1 MSRERFDDTLVDELE
16 RELREALTI
25 EPSHDFAHN
34 VRVRIAARH
43 APAVWWKFALPIAAT
58 CMLAVGLL
66 LMGRS
71 SDVQRGPVERIPGKD
86 VQLRAEVMVKATVAP
101 DPPAGHRIRRPTAVN
116 APTRA
121 THANESEIIVPPD
134 RALALARF
142 LELARAEAVTE
153 ETLKPFASGSTA
165 RTLEIEPLVVAPIP
179 VQELQTPTAATQ
191 GGADRE

>member
-1 MSRERFDDTLVDELE
+1 MSRERFDDTLVRELE

-25 EPSHDFAHN
+25 EPSHDFAHK
-34 VRVRIAARH
+34 VRLRIAARP

-71 SDVQRGPVERIPGKD
+71 SDVQRGPVERVPGKD
-86 VQLRAEVMVKATVAP
+86 VRLRAEVTVKATVAP
-101 DPPAGHRIRRPTAVN
+101 DTPAAHSIRRPTAVN

-142 LELARAEAVTE
+142 LELAREGALTA
-153 ETLKPFASGSTA
+153 ETLKPITASA
-165 RTLEIEPLVVAPIP
+165 PPAILEIQPLVVAPLAVPEIDAP
-179 VQELQTPTAATQ
+179 AAAE
-191 GGADRE
+191 GGTDRE